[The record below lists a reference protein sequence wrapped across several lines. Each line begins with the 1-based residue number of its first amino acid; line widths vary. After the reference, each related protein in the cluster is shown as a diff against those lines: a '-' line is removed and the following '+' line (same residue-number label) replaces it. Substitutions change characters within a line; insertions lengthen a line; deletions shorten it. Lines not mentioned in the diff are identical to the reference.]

1 MLQGPQWVVETQ
13 DERWFPFTRW
23 RKGLSH
29 YHNHCDCNLYNAAPS
44 LQVRGKRA
52 IITHPDTV
60 SSRAFSC
67 SKLSKV
73 AFLEISLNLPY
84 LLWLV
89 VDSKPTSF
97 MSFELS
103 LVLISSFCLCKFIF
117 YWSEYKHHK
126 MNRPY
131 GISRNSHRRTCPLI
145 SQLPPKIWKLSVE
158 ETSKLKILENMVW
171 ILKIKP

>member
-1 MLQGPQWVVETQ
+1 MRDGFRSQGEGRDSAITITTVTVIYITQ
-13 DERWFPFTRW
+13 H
-23 RKGLSH
+23 L
-29 YHNHCDCNLYNAAPS
+29 LYKY
-44 LQVRGKRA
+44 RGKRA

-158 ETSKLKILENMVW
+158 DTSKLKILENMVW

>member
-1 MLQGPQWVVETQ
+1 MRDGFRSQGEGRDSAITITTVTVIYITQ
-13 DERWFPFTRW
+13 HLRY
-23 RKGLSH
+23 K
-29 YHNHCDCNLYNAAPS
+29 Y
-44 LQVRGKRA
+44 RGKRA

-131 GISRNSHRRTCPLI
+131 GISRNSHRRTHLLI

-158 ETSKLKILENMVW
+158 DTSKLKILENMVW